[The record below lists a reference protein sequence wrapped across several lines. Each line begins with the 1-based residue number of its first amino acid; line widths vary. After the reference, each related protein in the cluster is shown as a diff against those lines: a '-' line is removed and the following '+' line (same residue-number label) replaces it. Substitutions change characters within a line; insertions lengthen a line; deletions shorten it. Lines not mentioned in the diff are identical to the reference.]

1 MIVRIEFGMRNL
13 VIAVAVSGL
22 MLSAALTNAH
32 EKLEVLFVG
41 NSYTGRHNLSQVVKA
56 MAEERNPDL
65 DFNVTTVIY
74 GGRRLVDHW
83 RLGTQNYVDVRNLTE
98 GQVNETIA
106 SLRAD
111 LEKNPEDKYAQG
123 AIKNQENLLKN
134 LEGRRK
140 TWDIVV
146 LQSYR
151 DDIDGNP
158 TLYAEYAPKFTELAK
173 AQGAKVVLY
182 ETSPNTQNAKPISEA
197 PDREPVMRKEK
208 AIAALAEELDVS
220 VAPMS
225 LIALKCQT
233 ERPDLTL
240 RFINDAHLNHT
251 MAYMTACAI
260 YTAIFEKTPVGLEVD
275 SITDIRYFNDE
286 DKTRDR
292 DGEPITR
299 TFSKEDLADLQR
311 FAWEG
316 YREFQGMRG
325 E

>member
-1 MIVRIEFGMRNL
+1 MRFLITAIALFGF
-13 VIAVAVSGL
+13 
-22 MLSAALTNAH
+22 ALASTLTRAQ

-41 NSYTGRHNLSQVVKA
+41 NSYTARHNLSQVVKE
-56 MAEERNPDL
+56 MAEERNEDL
-65 DFNVTTVIY
+65 DFNVSTVIY

-83 RLGTQNYVDVRNLTE
+83 RLGTQNFVNVSNLTE
-98 GQVNETIA
+98 AKIEETIA
-106 SLRAD
+106 GLK
-111 LEKNPEDKYAQG
+111 KNPEDKYAKA
-123 AIKNQENLLKN
+123 AIRNQEELLAN
-134 LEGRRK
+134 LESRRK
-140 TWDIVV
+140 KWDVVV

-151 DDIDGNP
+151 DDIDGYP
-158 TLYAEYAPKFTELAK
+158 TLYAEYAPKFTELAQ

-182 ETSPNTQNAKPISEA
+182 ETSPDTQNAKPLTEA
-197 PDREPVMRKEK
+197 PDRESVMKKEK
-208 AIAALAEELDVS
+208 ALAALAEELDVA

-251 MAYMTACAI
+251 MAYMSACAI
-260 YTAIFEKTPVGLEVD
+260 YAAIFDESPVGIEVD
-275 SITDIRYFNDE
+275 SITDIRYFNNE
-286 DKTRDR
+286 DNTKDR

-299 TFSKEDLADLQR
+299 TFSKEDLSDLQR

-316 YREFQGMRG
+316 SQEFQQLRD